1 LGLLHGLS
9 ATRRLDGDHLS
20 AQTERRILVG
30 HQREGIAI
38 DAIAPPKYAND
49 EIKQTARI
57 RRGDENREPRS
68 DDRNHCGEPEK
79 EEHDVVRNCEKPF
92 DQRQPAVQ
100 LVGIWIRK
108 IEVDCLVFIGPSSL
122 PIGGE
127 DW

>member
-1 LGLLHGLS
+1 M
-9 ATRRLDGDHLS
+9 TR
-20 AQTERRILVG
+20 
-30 HQREGIAI
+30 IANHAAMT
-38 DAIAPPKYAND
+38 AI
-49 EIKQTARI
+49 TAAS
-57 RRGDENREPRS
+57 P
-68 DDRNHCGEPEK
+68 K

-100 LVGIWIRK
+100 LAGIWIRK